1 MKKLLAAEGVKPSN
15 DFYDFEVYMRLPH
28 EVLARRHE
36 HDADEVITGSD
47 LEAIAALED
56 GDYVGFDFVLE
67 KGAGES
73 PACEPSKNCGE

>member
-1 MKKLLAAEGVKPSN
+1 MTTIDLH
-15 DFYDFEVYMRLPH
+15 LPTSWNGCTT
-28 EVLARRHE
+28 A
-36 HDADEVITGSD
+36 D

-67 KGAGES
+67 KVAGES